1 MKDQDIKLYYEN
13 QLALIASSLNNI
25 DNRYKLL
32 QQPDIYFT
40 DKFKHIIDII
50 RDLDNNGLPI
60 DALTIKNYINQDGK
74 KISDE
79 LIVDLYQA
87 PIIFDFD
94 GILKNVK
101 HYINKKQIASE
112 AVDLYN
118 QCQKNDV
125 DYIDFLDKIVSMA
138 EEINND
144 KIEKYDT
151 IGNYLI
157 DPYEQKPALEL
168 YETGTPLDEIIDG
181 FRQCDLI
188 VIAARP
194 GMGKTALG
202 IQSVFNH
209 AFAYFSLEMPK
220 EQLGARITA
229 GCTGIYIK
237 KLIKKNLT
245 EEEKKYV
252 HETNLKLKKENKI
265 IPIDNKYK
273 IQEII
278 YTTKQLHK
286 TGKIKGIVIDYL
298 GLLQGGHGRT
308 KDEEIGSIT
317 KALKQL
323 AVTLKIP
330 VVLLVQLNRES
341 DKNEREPELHD
352 LRESGNI
359 EQDADIVTFIHA
371 TKNDRFSLEVPTKF
385 IVAKHRN
392 GEIGKLSEIVFLK
405 SKFKFIKKTVESFN
419 NYSKIDYIHN

>member
-1 MKDQDIKLYYEN
+1 MKDQDLKLYHEN
-13 QLALIASSLNNI
+13 QLALIASSLNNL

-32 QQPDIYFT
+32 QQPAIYFT
-40 DKFKHIIDII
+40 DKFNDII
-50 RDLDNNGLPI
+50 NIIRELDNSGLPV
-60 DALTIKNYINQDGK
+60 DALTIKNYINNGNK

-79 LIVDLYQA
+79 LLIDLYQA

-94 GILKNVK
+94 GILKNIK
-101 HYINKKQIASE
+101 HYINKQQIARE

-118 QCQKNDV
+118 QCQKNSV
-125 DYIDFLDKIVSMA
+125 DYVDFLDRIVGMA

-157 DPYEQKPALEL
+157 DPYESKPALEL
-168 YETGTPLDEIIDG
+168 YETGTTLDEVIDG
-181 FRQCDLI
+181 YRQCDLI

-202 IQSVFNH
+202 IQSIFNH
-209 AFAYFSLEMPK
+209 PFAYFSLEMPK

-229 GCTGIYIK
+229 GHTGIYIK

-245 EEEKKYV
+245 EDEKKFV
-252 HETNLKLKKENKI
+252 HEVNQRLKKENKI

-298 GLLQGGHGRT
+298 GLLRGSGRT
-308 KDEEIGSIT
+308 KDEEVGSIT
-317 KALKQL
+317 KSLKQL

-330 VVLLVQLNRES
+330 VVLLVQLNRDS
-341 DKNEREPELHD
+341 DRNDTEPELHN
-352 LRESGNI
+352 LRESETLNRTPI
-359 EQDADIVTFIHA
+359 LW
-371 TKNDRFSLEVPTKF
+371 R
-385 IVAKHRN
+385 
-392 GEIGKLSEIVFLK
+392 LSMLK
-405 SKFKFIKKTVESFN
+405 R
-419 NYSKIDYIHN
+419 

>member
-1 MKDQDIKLYYEN
+1 MKDQDLKLYHEN
-13 QLALIASSLNNI
+13 QLALIASSLNNL

-32 QQPDIYFT
+32 QQPSIYFT
-40 DKFKHIIDII
+40 GKFNDII
-50 RDLDNNGLPI
+50 NIIRELDNTGLPV
-60 DALTIKNYINQDGK
+60 DALTIKNYINNGNK
-74 KISDE
+74 KVSDE
-79 LIVDLYQA
+79 LLADLYQA

-94 GILKNVK
+94 GILKNIK
-101 HYINKKQIASE
+101 HYINKQQIARE

-118 QCQKNDV
+118 QCQKNSV
-125 DYIDFLDKIVSMA
+125 DYVDFLDRIVGMA

-157 DPYEQKPALEL
+157 DPYESKPALEL
-168 YETGTPLDEIIDG
+168 YETGTPLDEVIDG
-181 FRQCDLI
+181 YRQCDLI

-202 IQSVFNH
+202 IQSIFNH
-209 AFAYFSLEMPK
+209 PFAYFSLEMPK

-229 GCTGIYIK
+229 GHTGIYIK
-237 KLIKKNLT
+237 KLIKKHLT
-245 EEEKKYV
+245 DDEKKFV
-252 HETNLKLKKENKI
+252 HEVNQRLKKENKI

-298 GLLQGGHGRT
+298 GLLQGGSGRT
-308 KDEEIGSIT
+308 KDEEVGSIT
-317 KALKQL
+317 KSLKQL

-330 VVLLVQLNRES
+330 VVLLVQLNRDS
-341 DKNEREPELHD
+341 DRNDTEPELHN

-359 EQDADIVTFIHA
+359 EQDADIVAFIHA
-371 TKNDRFSLEVPTKF
+371 KKDDRFSLEVPTKF
-385 IVAKHRN
+385 IIAKHRN
-392 GEIGKLSEIVFLK
+392 GEIGKLSDILFLK
-405 SKFKFIKKTVESFN
+405 SQFKFVKKTVDNFN
-419 NYSKIDYIHN
+419 SYNKIDYIHN